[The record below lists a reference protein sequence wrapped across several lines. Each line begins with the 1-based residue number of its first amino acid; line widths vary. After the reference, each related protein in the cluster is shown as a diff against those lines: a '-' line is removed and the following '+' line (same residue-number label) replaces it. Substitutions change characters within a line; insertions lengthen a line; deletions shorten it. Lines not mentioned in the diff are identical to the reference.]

1 MGRSKAAL
9 ASRGSQAVAR
19 SGLEQVI
26 PAPGMVL
33 AQRYRLDAEIG
44 HGGFSQVFRAT
55 ELRIGREVAIKIMSA
70 DSVDAAGGARFQR
83 EAELARQLT
92 HPNTVHLLDF
102 DLGHRPS
109 PFIVYELLIG
119 ETLEAAL
126 KREGPLS
133 EQRAAKIA
141 GQILKSLM
149 EAHALGVVH
158 RDMKPG
164 NVFLCTYAGE
174 SEFVKVLDF
183 GIAKSLESAPLT
195 AAGMVIGTP
204 RYMPPDQILGK
215 PPHPSMDLYAV
226 GMMLA
231 EMLCGHPVVRGTPLE
246 AAQAQLGPG
255 PVPLPDAV
263 ERSVLGKMIR
273 RAVDKDPAARFQVG
287 LEMLSELERLT
298 PRLSTA
304 PLAPVPHAV
313 PEAELPS
320 GQVPTQLLAPP
331 SGREPT
337 RLLPLEPPPRQRPP
351 GKPRSML
358 LPIAVA
364 VSVLAVVV
372 LGVAAV
378 LVWRWRGP

>member
-1 MGRSKAAL
+1 M
-9 ASRGSQAVAR
+9 
-19 SGLEQVI
+19 EQVI

-55 ELRIGREVAIKIMSA
+55 ELRIGRDVAVKIMSA
-70 DSVDAAGGARFQR
+70 DSVDAAGAARFQR

-109 PFIVYELLIG
+109 PFIVYELLSG
-119 ETLEAAL
+119 ETLEATL
-126 KREGPLS
+126 KREGPLA
-133 EQRAAKIA
+133 EQRAVKIA
-141 GQILKSLM
+141 SQILKSLM

-174 SEFVKVLDF
+174 TEFVKVLDF
-183 GIAKSLESAPLT
+183 GIAKTLESAPLT

-231 EMLCGHPVVRGTPLE
+231 EMLCGQPVVGGTPLE
-246 AAQAQLGPG
+246 AAQVQLSPT
-255 PVPLPDAV
+255 PVSLPDAV
-263 ERSVLGKMIR
+263 ERSVLGRTIR
-273 RAVDKDPAARFQVG
+273 RALDKDPAARFQVG
-287 LEMLSELERLT
+287 FEMLSELERLT
-298 PRLSTA
+298 PRLSSA
-304 PLAPVPHAV
+304 PLAVVSRGAA
-313 PEAELPS
+313 EAELPS
-320 GQVPTQLLAPP
+320 GQVPTQLLSPASGNAPTLVAP
-331 SGREPT
+331 LQAPAPRPPPADRSRNV
-337 RLLPLEPPPRQRPP
+337 LLP
-351 GKPRSML
+351 
-358 LPIAVA
+358 VA
-364 VSVLAVVV
+364 VGMSLLAIVV
-372 LGVAAV
+372 LLAAV
-378 LVWRWRGP
+378 LLVWRWRAP